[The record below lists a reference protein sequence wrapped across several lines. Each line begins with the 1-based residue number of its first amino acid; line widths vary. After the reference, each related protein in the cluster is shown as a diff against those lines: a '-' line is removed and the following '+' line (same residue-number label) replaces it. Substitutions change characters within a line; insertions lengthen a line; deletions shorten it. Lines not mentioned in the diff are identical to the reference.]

1 MAKATGLGGSVAEP
15 FRHTAAKKENMMR
28 TRLYISKGFYELHG
42 DDWETAWPFV
52 ADFLATC
59 KKELGPDGLAG
70 GEIRMVG
77 PYFASDIVLYPWP
90 AKVLLCTKQEYTEHI
105 AEPDL
110 IGPVKEIGQFEAT
123 LMVDKVTIVPKNKS
137 NPFGQPNDGKSGFSL
152 N

>member
-1 MAKATGLGGSVAEP
+1 
-15 FRHTAAKKENMMR
+15 MR
-28 TRLYISKGFYELHG
+28 TRLYISRGFCDLHG
-42 DDWETAWPFV
+42 DDWETAFPFV

-59 KKELGPDGLAG
+59 KKELDPGGLAG

-77 PYFASDIVLYPWP
+77 PHFAGDIVLYPWP
-90 AKVLLCTKQEYTEHI
+90 AKVLLCTKQEYSEHI

-123 LMVDKVTIVPKNKS
+123 LKVDKVTIVSKSKS
-137 NPFGQPNDGKSGFSL
+137 NPSDQSNDGISGFSL